1 MEPLSRRRAVRV
13 LSVSGLAVA
22 TLLAVGSLAQAEP
35 EGGGAR
41 VIDACVNKAT
51 GDVRIPTSYRPDCGP
66 FEHSIRWNVRG
77 PRGPQG
83 PPGPAGLT
91 GPSQVLSET
100 EDIPANSA
108 FQNVSVE
115 CPDGLVPTGGGF
127 QVDSPDLTVIGS
139 VPLVG
144 PGGSGLLGWQA
155 TFTNTTDEVHAGTA
169 YILCYTAPS

>member
-1 MEPLSRRRAVRV
+1 M
-13 LSVSGLAVA
+13 
-22 TLLAVGSLAQAEP
+22 GSLAQAEP
-35 EGGGAR
+35 EGTR
-41 VIDACVNKAT
+41 VINACVNKAT
-51 GDVRIPTSYRPDCGP
+51 GDVRIPTGFRPECGP
-66 FEHSIRWNVRG
+66 FEESVRWNVRG

-108 FQNVSVE
+108 FQNVSVS

-127 QVDSPDLTVIGS
+127 QVDSPDLTVVGS

-144 PGGSGLLGWQA
+144 PGGSGPLGWQA